1 MRNILLPL
9 TIQDQEMSKE
19 NYSRQKC
26 PVAKSLSVFGD
37 QWTLLIV
44 RDALQGINRFEGFQK
59 SLGIS
64 RNLLTIRLK
73 DMVESGLLQ
82 REIISGSK
90 RFAYKPTDKCRD
102 LRMTLSA
109 LAGWGDRWSPEDGGA
124 RIELKERHS
133 DAPAALGYYRKT
145 DKILLNPEDVV
156 SRPGP
161 GASPDLVR
169 RLARKS

>member
-1 MRNILLPL
+1 
-9 TIQDQEMSKE
+9 MSKE
-19 NYSRQKC
+19 NYNRQKC

-44 RDALQGINRFEGFQK
+44 RDALQGIDRFEGFQK

-73 DMVESGLLQ
+73 DMVESGLLR

-90 RFAYKPTDKCRD
+90 RFAYTPTNKCRD

-109 LAGWGDRWSPEDGGA
+109 LAGWGDRWAPGEGGA
-124 RIELKERHS
+124 RIELRERQS
-133 DAPAALGYYRKT
+133 EAPAALGYYRII
-145 DKILLNPEDVV
+145 DNALLNPEDIV

-161 GASPDLVR
+161 GASSDLIR